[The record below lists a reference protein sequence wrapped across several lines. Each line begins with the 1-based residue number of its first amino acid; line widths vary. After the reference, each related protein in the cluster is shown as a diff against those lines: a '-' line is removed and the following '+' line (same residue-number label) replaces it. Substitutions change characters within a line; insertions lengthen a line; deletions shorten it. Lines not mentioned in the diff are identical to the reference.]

1 MRAVLMVL
9 VALLVIDSVFLL
21 LFPARIRQ
29 LIEDLSPT
37 EFRIIRMIEGTIAAV
52 AVYFLLAG

>member
-1 MRAVLMVL
+1 MRAVLAVL

-21 LFPARIRQ
+21 LFPARIRR

-37 EFRIIRMIEGTIAAV
+37 EFRIIGMIEGTLAAV
-52 AVYFLLAG
+52 AIYFLLAG